1 MVYRF
6 SDATTD
12 PDHTRRE
19 PALEATVGHTI
30 HDKTKLLARI
40 RRIVGQ
46 AQAVERALEADQECA
61 DVLRLIAASRGAMS
75 ALMAEVL
82 AEHIREHGLSSKGP
96 NPDADEVADI
106 VRAYLK

>member
-1 MVYRF
+1 
-6 SDATTD
+6 
-12 PDHTRRE
+12 
-19 PALEATVGHTI
+19 LGHTI
-30 HDKTKLLARI
+30 RDKTKLLARI
-40 RRIVGQ
+40 RRIIGQ
-46 AQAVERALEADQECA
+46 TQAVERALESEVECA

-96 NPDADEVADI
+96 NPDADEVAEI